1 MIPEIGHIALW
12 LALIF
17 ALAQGVLPLAGLA
30 NNKEKLLFLASPLA
44 RTQAIL
50 VIISFLCLAYA
61 FYANDFSVLYV
72 ATTSNSNL
80 PLMYRLAA
88 VWGGHEGSI
97 LFWVA
102 ILAVWTLAVTLFAK
116 ELPIRFRS
124 TLIAIM
130 GLVTFGFLLFI
141 LFTSNPFER
150 IFPAP
155 LDGRDLNPLLQDPG
169 MVFHPPILYMGY
181 VGFSVAFAFAIAA
194 LINGSLDVTW
204 ARWTR
209 PWTTA
214 AWVFLTL
221 GIALG
226 SRWAYYEL
234 GWGGWWFWD
243 AVENASFMP
252 WLVGTALMHSLAVT
266 EKRNAFKAW
275 TVLLSI
281 CAFSLSLLG
290 TFLVRSG
297 VLTSVHAF
305 ATDPS
310 RGLFILIF
318 LAVVIGGA
326 LILFALRAP
335 TVGLGEKFDIVSRES
350 LLLSNNVVLM
360 VATGSVLLGTLYPL
374 LIDAMGMGKLSV
386 GPPYFDAVF
395 VAVMA
400 PCIFLMGLGPI
411 ARWKKATLPD
421 MAAKLKWAF
430 AISVISAILVPSI
443 MGKLTPMI
451 FVGLLM
457 AFWVMSSVF
466 VALKTRLNAGNQQD
480 TLWLKLKKISPAF
493 YGMLVAHFGL
503 AVFIVGVTMV
513 KGYELE
519 QDLTM
524 SVGETRQLYGLDFRF
539 EGTKPI
545 RGPNYV
551 AKQGQFFVS
560 KAGQHMTL
568 LTPEK
573 RFYPVQR
580 SMMTEASISTSPVR
594 DIYVSLGEQLNN
606 DAWSIRIYIKP
617 FVQWIWIG
625 CMLMAL
631 GGILTIVDKR
641 YNKRQEANA

>member
-243 AVENASFMP
+243 AVENASFM
-252 WLVGTALMHSLAVT
+252 
-266 EKRNAFKAW
+266 
-275 TVLLSI
+275 
-281 CAFSLSLLG
+281 
-290 TFLVRSG
+290 
-297 VLTSVHAF
+297 
-305 ATDPS
+305 
-310 RGLFILIF
+310 
-318 LAVVIGGA
+318 
-326 LILFALRAP
+326 
-335 TVGLGEKFDIVSRES
+335 
-350 LLLSNNVVLM
+350 
-360 VATGSVLLGTLYPL
+360 
-374 LIDAMGMGKLSV
+374 
-386 GPPYFDAVF
+386 
-395 VAVMA
+395 
-400 PCIFLMGLGPI
+400 
-411 ARWKKATLPD
+411 
-421 MAAKLKWAF
+421 
-430 AISVISAILVPSI
+430 
-443 MGKLTPMI
+443 
-451 FVGLLM
+451 
-457 AFWVMSSVF
+457 
-466 VALKTRLNAGNQQD
+466 
-480 TLWLKLKKISPAF
+480 
-493 YGMLVAHFGL
+493 
-503 AVFIVGVTMV
+503 
-513 KGYELE
+513 
-519 QDLTM
+519 
-524 SVGETRQLYGLDFRF
+524 
-539 EGTKPI
+539 
-545 RGPNYV
+545 
-551 AKQGQFFVS
+551 
-560 KAGQHMTL
+560 
-568 LTPEK
+568 
-573 RFYPVQR
+573 QR
-580 SMMTEASISTSPVR
+580 I
-594 DIYVSLGEQLNN
+594 
-606 DAWSIRIYIKP
+606 
-617 FVQWIWIG
+617 
-625 CMLMAL
+625 
-631 GGILTIVDKR
+631 
-641 YNKRQEANA
+641 